1 MFAQK
6 AFLRI
11 LTIEKRERTT
21 LFGTRVLLSYLV
33 PSVLQAHTRIP
44 RRDRALGPLYFF
56 WSCTDVSAA
65 WSWSLFFDRL
75 LFFFVDWFFFAV
87 RLTWQVSQA
96 FFLKSDHVIN
106 RYWLAGFIIV
116 QNNLYV
122 LDLLAMEIDFQCPYD
137 WHKFVIICSLK
148 SNILST
154 IISTTNRPNFI
165 FHYSVAT
172 KLQKFENPKQKL
184 LQPATKNIY
193 WAQIHQ
199 DVNFRL
205 FIKVIILMI
214 LSHFRLKQCLVWM

>member
-1 MFAQK
+1 MDDVRDCVCWSRPTPAHETVSIDFFYRSWESWQVSE
-6 AFLRI
+6 AFF
-11 LTIEKRERTT
+11 LTDCCFFLLTDFFFCRETHMAG
-21 LFGTRVLLSYLV
+21 FS
-33 PSVLQAHTRIP
+33 
-44 RRDRALGPLYFF
+44 
-56 WSCTDVSAA
+56 
-65 WSWSLFFDRL
+65 SLFF
-75 LFFFVDWFFFAV
+75 
-87 RLTWQVSQA
+87 
-96 FFLKSDHVIN
+96 KSDHVIN

-122 LDLLAMEIDFQCPYD
+122 LDLLAMEINFQCPFD

>member
-1 MFAQK
+1 MHLGRCIF
-6 AFLRI
+6 FVLYR
-11 LTIEKRERTT
+11 RERG
-21 LFGTRVLLSYLV
+21 LVLK
-33 PSVLQAHTRIP
+33 P
-44 RRDRALGPLYFF
+44 FF
-56 WSCTDVSAA
+56 WPIGV
-65 WSWSLFFDRL
+65 FFC
-75 LFFFVDWFFFAV
+75 WPIFFAV

-96 FFLKSDHVIN
+96 FFLSDHIIN